1 MVVLNYVLGEFV
13 GIYYTVIVTNTQ
25 SVTLELN

>member
-1 MVVLNYVLGEFV
+1 MIVLNYVLGEFV
-13 GIYYTVIVTNTQ
+13 GLEYTVILTNTQ